1 LEILFLALA
10 LLFYTTGVLC
20 SFFGTTR
27 DSARLHRLSAGVLTV
42 AWGFHLG
49 AIVLRGIS
57 AGGVP
62 LANTA
67 EFLMVLGW
75 VVLTLH
81 LLVWLR
87 WRVDI
92 AGLVLPPLAELMVI
106 ASIGLVP
113 VTSAPEP
120 YSASPWWFV
129 AHTGASTLGL
139 AALGVAFAMSLIF
152 LVQDRALKS
161 KSSFRLLERLP
172 SLETC
177 DRIGQDAILWGFPL
191 LTLGIVTGFVRTMAV
206 YGKLWI
212 GSPKQIFPLV
222 AWALF
227 ALLIYSRLA
236 RGIRGRKSAY
246 VTIAAFLIGL
256 LTIVGIAR

>member
-1 LEILFLALA
+1 M
-10 LLFYTTGVLC
+10 VL
-20 SFFGTTR
+20 G
-27 DSARLHRLSAGVLTV
+27 V
-42 AWGFHLG
+42 AWVLHLLVMVRR
-49 AIVLRGIS
+49 AWT
-57 AGGVP
+57 AGGAP
-62 LANTA
+62 LGNTT
-67 EFLMVLGW
+67 EFLLVLGW

-81 LLVWLR
+81 LLVWFR

-106 ASIGLVP
+106 VAIGLIP
-113 VTSAPEP
+113 GSSAPEP
-120 YSASPWWFV
+120 YGTTPWWFTV
-129 AHTGASTLGL
+129 HTGASTLGL
-139 AALGVAFAMSLIF
+139 AAFGVAFAMSLIF

-191 LTLGIVTGFVRTMAV
+191 LTLGIVTGFVRSTAVHGTMWVAN
-206 YGKLWI
+206 
-212 GSPKQIFPLV
+212 PKQIFPLV
-222 AWALF
+222 AWVLF

-256 LTIVGIAR
+256 LTVVGIAR